1 MNRILRRLGYVAAIA
16 ALLFTGSLPDATAQV
31 IAPAPTVTPPP
42 VPQTATATSSGL
54 TPLGIY
60 AIAAPVCAA
69 VSPMIGTLILQR
81 EMTTSEVW
89 RSTFGCFLGPVG
101 WVISPLLFPDVVTTA
116 APAQTARGSRP
127 GNNKNGRFRVP
138 PRIETRFVPNEV
150 LVVVRTTLRPAARD
164 ALFRRLQLTVLE
176 TQSFGLTGHAVYR
189 LRIENN
195 ASVAQVIRALSRRG
209 VVASA
214 QPNYRYD
221 LAQSATSADAAPV
234 SGEPSPGVQYVIDK
248 LRLRDIHKITGGDDI
263 VIAVIDSAIDRTHP
277 DLAGAVVETFDA
289 IGTQGAAHAHGTGMA
304 GAIASHA
311 RLTGIAPRARIVAV
325 RAFDDG
331 ASAAGTT
338 FAILKGLDWAHGRN
352 ARVVNMSFAG
362 PADPLLAEMLTR
374 AHAAG
379 MVLVAAVGNAGPRSP
394 PLYPAAYREVIGV
407 TAVDADDKLFAR
419 ANRGPQVRLAAPGVD
434 ILVPS
439 PGGAYQVTTGT
450 SVAAAYVSGAAALI
464 LARRPAATPV
474 DVRRLLTTT
483 AVRAAGARAEE
494 TGAGVLDPLPA
505 ITAAD
510 RR

>member
-1 MNRILRRLGYVAAIA
+1 MARLLRRTGWIFALIG
-16 ALLFTGSLPDATAQV
+16 LLFAAAPHDAAAQIGPLPT
-31 IAPAPTVTPPP
+31 PTP
-42 VPQTATATSSGL
+42 VPVGTSSTAL

-81 EMTTSEVW
+81 EMTVNEVW
-89 RSTFGCFLGPVG
+89 RSTLGCFLGPVG
-101 WVISPLLFPDVVTTA
+101 WVISPLLFPDAVPA
-116 APAQTARGSRP
+116 APAAHAVRSPQR
-127 GNNKNGRFRVP
+127 GNNNNSRFRAP
-138 PRIETRFVPNEV
+138 PRLETRFVPNEV
-150 LVVVRTTLRPAARD
+150 LIVTRTTLRPAARD

-176 TQSFGLTGHAVYR
+176 TQNFGLTGHAVYR
-189 LRIENN
+189 LRIDNN
-195 ASVAQVIRALSRRG
+195 ATVAQVIRALSRG
-209 VVASA
+209 GMVASA
-214 QPNYRYD
+214 QPNYLYT
-221 LAQSATSADAAPV
+221 LAQAVAAPADAAPTPV
-234 SGEPSPGVQYVIDK
+234 PAVQYVIDK
-248 LRLRDIHKITGGDDI
+248 LKLRDLHKITGGDD
-263 VIAVIDSAIDRTHP
+263 VVVAVIDSAIDRAHP
-277 DLAGAVVETFDA
+277 DLAGAVTETFDA
-289 IGTQGAAHAHGTGMA
+289 LGGSASPHAHGTGMA

-338 FAILKGLDWAHGRN
+338 FAILKGIDWAHQRS
-352 ARVVNMSFAG
+352 AKIVNMSFAG

-374 AHAAG
+374 ANAAG

-407 TAVDADDKLFAR
+407 TAVDADDTLFAR

-439 PGGAYQVTTGT
+439 PGSAYQITTGT

-464 LARRPAATPV
+464 LARRPSATPAE
-474 DVRRLLTTT
+474 VRRLLTST
-483 AVRAAGARAEE
+483 ADRKAGARAGD
-494 TGAGVLDPLPA
+494 TGAGVLDPLQA
-505 ITAAD
+505 VTAAD

>member
-1 MNRILRRLGYVAAIA
+1 MSGILRRLGYVAAVA
-16 ALLFTGSLPDATAQV
+16 ALLFTASFQHAAAQGGPL
-31 IAPAPTVTPPP
+31 PAPTPIPI
-42 VPQTATATSSGL
+42 PQTSGHGSGL
-54 TPLGIY
+54 TPLGVY

-81 EMTTSEVW
+81 EMTTAEVW
-89 RSTFGCFLGPVG
+89 RSTLGCFLGPVG
-101 WVISPLLFPDVVTTA
+101 WMISPLLFPDTVTTVG
-116 APAQTARGSRP
+116 PTQTARSPQR
-127 GNNKNGRFRVP
+127 GNSNNNGRFRAP

-195 ASVAQVIRALSRRG
+195 ATVAQVIRALSRRG
-209 VVASA
+209 MVASA

-221 LAQSATSADAAPV
+221 LAQSTTSADAAPTADAL
-234 SGEPSPGVQYVIDK
+234 PPGIQYVIDK

-263 VIAVIDSAIDRTHP
+263 VIAVIDSAIDRAHP

-289 IGTQGAAHAHGTGMA
+289 IGTQGPAHAHGTGMA

-338 FAILKGLDWAHGRN
+338 FAILKGIDWAHGRN
-352 ARVVNMSFAG
+352 AKIVNMSFAG

-374 AHAAG
+374 ANAAG

-419 ANRGPQVRLAAPGVD
+419 ANRGSQVRLAAPGVD

-439 PGGAYQVTTGT
+439 PGSAYQMTTGT

-464 LARRPAATPV
+464 LARRPSASPA

-483 AVRAAGARAEE
+483 AARAAGARAEE
-494 TGAGVLDPLPA
+494 TGAGVLDPLQA
-505 ITAAD
+505 VTAAD

>member
-1 MNRILRRLGYVAAIA
+1 MSGILRRLGYVAAVA
-16 ALLFTGSLPDATAQV
+16 ALLFAVSLQQVAAQGG
-31 IAPAPTVTPPP
+31 PPP
-42 VPQTATATSSGL
+42 TPIPPLQTTAHGSGL

-69 VSPMIGTLILQR
+69 VSPMVGTLILQR
-81 EMTTSEVW
+81 EMTTAEVW
-89 RSTFGCFLGPVG
+89 RSTLGCFLGPVG
-101 WVISPLLFPDVVTTA
+101 WVISPLLFPDVATPA
-116 APAQTARGSRP
+116 APGQTARGPQR
-127 GNNKNGRFRVP
+127 GNGSNNGRFRVP

-164 ALFRRLQLTVLE
+164 ALFRRLHLTVLE
-176 TQSFGLTGHAVYR
+176 TQGFGLTGHAVYR

-195 ASVAQVIRALSRRG
+195 ASVAQAIRALSRRG
-209 VVASA
+209 IVASA

-221 LAQSATSADAAPV
+221 LAQSATSSADAAPTA
-234 SGEPSPGVQYVIDK
+234 GAPSPATQYVIDK

-263 VIAVIDSAIDRTHP
+263 VIAVIDSAIDRAHP

-289 IGTQGAAHAHGTGMA
+289 IGTQGPAHAHGTGMA

-338 FAILKGLDWAHGRN
+338 FAILKGIDWAHGRN
-352 ARVVNMSFAG
+352 AKIVNMSFAG

-374 AHAAG
+374 ASAAG

-394 PLYPAAYREVIGV
+394 PLYPAAYRDVIGV

-439 PGGAYQVTTGT
+439 PGSAYQMTTGT

-464 LARRPAATPV
+464 LARRPSATPGE
-474 DVRRLLTTT
+474 VRHLLTTT
-483 AVRAAGARAEE
+483 AVRTAGARTEE
-494 TGAGVLDPLPA
+494 TGAGVLDPLQA
-505 ITAAD
+505 VTAAG